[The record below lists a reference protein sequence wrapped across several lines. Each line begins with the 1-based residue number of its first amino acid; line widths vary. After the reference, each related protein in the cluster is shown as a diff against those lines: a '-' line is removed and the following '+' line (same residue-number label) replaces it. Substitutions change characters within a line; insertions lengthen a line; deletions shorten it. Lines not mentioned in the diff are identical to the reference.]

1 MTARE
6 APQFPL
12 ATFREAATHLRR
24 PFTPEA
30 VRFKVQTVWPKDKEP
45 TGGLVVAYIDA
56 RLAVER
62 LNLIVPDRWSDHYEP
77 APWLGKDLA
86 LCHLTVDGITRTDAG
101 QGQGKGVMSDAL
113 KRAAVK
119 FGVGVSLYAIPKMRI
134 NVDSGQAKAK
144 RGGRDG
150 TTLEMT
156 PRGENDMRG
165 IYRLWL
171 THHGIQA
178 FGEPLDH
185 GDVDDPAGDPEEQAP
200 PTPEA
205 AALSVNGHVGDP
217 ERDLK
222 ARVLAGMIREAG
234 WENGKVRDQLLAVGL
249 VGIPEQVTPSVLRRL
264 TAEQSDALRS
274 RLNVD
279 IDNKASA

>member
-30 VRFKVQTVWPKDKEP
+30 VRFKVQATWPKDNP

-77 APWLGKDLA
+77 APWLGKNLA

-101 QGQGKGVMSDAL
+101 EGQGKGLMSDAL

-150 TTLEMT
+150 LTLEMT

-185 GDVDDPAGDPEEQAP
+185 GDVDDPAGDPEEQTPAP
-200 PTPEA
+200 APEA
-205 AALSVNGHVGDP
+205 AAPSTNGHTGIST
-217 ERDLK
+217 EE
-222 ARVLAGMIREAG
+222 ARALFGMISEAR
-234 WENGKVRDQLLAVGL
+234 WSYGKIRDHLLDVGM
-249 VGIPEQVTPSVLRRL
+249 VDVPKIITGGVLLQL
-264 TAEQSDALRS
+264 TAEQADALRS

-279 IDNKASA
+279 IDSKTAA